1 MTCQNCRQPAPTGAN
16 YCEYCGK
23 PLASGGVSRTLQ
35 TALPAPILVNGGQ
48 AAPPVAS
55 PGPAAGVLG
64 LIIWAIPRLLQL
76 TLQLLAWTV
85 QLTISMLNMLLRMF
99 F

>member
-1 MTCQNCRQPAPTGAN
+1 MTCQHCRQPAPVGAN
-16 YCEYCGK
+16 YCGYCGR
-23 PLASGGVSRTLQ
+23 PLAPGDASRTNQ
-35 TALPAPILVNGGQ
+35 TALPVPILVNGRK

-55 PGPAAGVLG
+55 PGPGAGVLAF
-64 LIIWAIPRLLQL
+64 IIWAIPRLLQL
-76 TLQLLAWTV
+76 TLQLLAWTL